1 MEIFTQDPLV
11 RIVGLAEIRPRTKGI
26 RLARQLNI
34 PVTQDY
40 RTLLKMKHV
49 DLVIDVTGN
58 TEVEHALLQIQTPHL
73 ALVGGASAKFMWRLI
88 EARTRATAEIEKTL
102 TRYQSLFRL
111 YVKEEAERAVQEE
124 RTRIACEIHDGL
136 VQTLVGGH
144 LKLDRC
150 RQLVKKDPEKCQVM
164 LGRIKKEMKHA
175 IQEARQVVYNLPLS
189 QNDALS
195 LGKALKNY
203 LKGFEKQHPFKIMYK
218 GEGEESTLDQKT
230 KVFLFRMIQEA
241 MSNVAH
247 HANASRVDIDVF
259 IGPSEVMAS
268 IRDNGKG
275 FDAHSVLKDPEK
287 WDHFG
292 LRGMMERARLLSGK
306 VCWDSEIGKG
316 TCVMIQVPTMPK
328 KGNGHE

>member
-1 MEIFTQDPLV
+1 MEIFAQDPLV
-11 RIVGLAEIRPRTKGI
+11 QIVGLAEIRSRTKGTH
-26 RLARQLNI
+26 LARQLNI

-40 RTLLKMKHV
+40 RTLLKMRHV

-58 TEVEHALLQIQTPHL
+58 SEVEHALLKIQTPHL

-150 RQLVKKDPEKCQVM
+150 RELVKKDPEKCQTM
-164 LGRIKKEMKHA
+164 LEQIKKQMKHA

-189 QNDALS
+189 QNDAPS
-195 LGKALKNY
+195 LIKALKNY
-203 LKGFEKQHPFKIMYK
+203 LKGFEKEHPFKIIYK
-218 GEGEESTLDQKT
+218 GAGEESQLDQKT

-241 MSNVAH
+241 LGNVAH
-247 HANASRVDIDVF
+247 HAHASRVDIHVS
-259 IGPSEVMAS
+259 IGPTEVMAC
-268 IRDNGKG
+268 IQDNGKG
-275 FDAHSVLKDPEK
+275 FDVHSVLKDPEK

-292 LRGMMERARLLSGK
+292 LRGMTERARLLSGK
-306 VCWDSEIGKG
+306 VRWDSEIGKG
-316 TCVMIQVPTMPK
+316 TSVMIQVPAEPK
-328 KGNGHE
+328 EREGHE